1 MNMDWYFM
9 TNCNSESALTD
20 KKRKKKKG
28 HSVKCNKPSNPNATT
43 QI

>member
-20 KKRKKKKG
+20 KKKEKERKK
-28 HSVKCNKPSNPNATT
+28 V
-43 QI
+43 IR